1 MFEFGHWSYRL
12 WCVHHQHTK
21 LPSFLKSI
29 FKLCWSSHFLD
40 ILGNVHLVV
49 FRVNA
54 WLNFQQD
61 FTSILFKNEV
71 KFWWRIQIIASIL
84 FKNEV
89 KFLWLLQITTSI
101 LFKNEVKF
109 WWRIQIIA
117 SILFKNEAKIVLMT
131 NPTQNNIK
139 IHKRATDASSWQSRL
154 DSVRSRAILDLVGLQ
169 PGTLREVLL

>member
-1 MFEFGHWSYRL
+1 MLNINFTIILIGFILSGMLNFLDSFKSYFIKLFEFGHWSYRL

-21 LPSFLKSI
+21 LPSFLKLIS
-29 FKLCWSSHFLD
+29 KLCWSSHFLV

-71 KFWWRIQIIASIL
+71 KFLWLIQIIA
-84 FKNEV
+84 
-89 KFLWLLQITTSI
+89 SI

-117 SILFKNEAKIVLMT
+117 SILFKNEAKIGLMT
-131 NPTQNNIK
+131 NPKQNNVK
-139 IHKRATDASSWQSRL
+139 IYKRATDASSWQSRS
-154 DSVRSRAILDLVGLQ
+154 DSD
-169 PGTLREVLL
+169 